1 MNDAQVSF
9 GVTHFSGLELGDA
22 RLSRRLPVLV
32 NQLLEHATGTIPEKF
47 SRPAD
52 REAFYRLCNAEGVTH
67 ASVLT
72 THFLNTLQ
80 LLQQATTYRLVIHDA
95 TNLDYSNH
103 KSLKSLG
110 QIGNGGGRGYLVH
123 NSLVVDPKNRNVLGL
138 ASQLLHTRITHEGK
152 EPRHIA
158 RLRESRESRLWLY
171 GTAKLPANKY
181 VVDVCDRGADSFEFL
196 EHELASGRTFVIR
209 SNYSRVI
216 ADESSGS
223 GETTR
228 LQLYARTLPAQ
239 AHCQLEVRIPP
250 ENRGGSKRKKPRCT
264 RVAKLALSAH
274 TIVIPPPHNR
284 RGNHGRN
291 PLSMSVVRVWE
302 PNPPANCEA
311 LEWFLLTNHAV
322 TDPNAMLQVKEW
334 YEARWIIEEY
344 HKAMKT
350 GVGIEK
356 LQFRTEARLQSA
368 IGVLSVVALE
378 LLQLREKARQPD
390 ADKCRADTIV
400 SKLSIEVL
408 SIRATGTAKPDW
420 SVKQYFLALARL
432 GGYQNRRD
440 SFPGWQILWRAQM
453 KLNILI
459 EGVRIA
465 RAQTRGPGRKPAE
478 RCAKS

>member
-1 MNDAQVSF
+1 MNDTELSF
-9 GVTHFSGLELGDA
+9 GATHFSGLELGDA
-22 RLSRRLPVLV
+22 RLSRRLPILV
-32 NQLLEHATGTIPEKF
+32 NRLLEHATGTIPEKF

-67 ASVLT
+67 SSVLT
-72 THFLNTLQ
+72 THFANTLQ
-80 LLQQATTYRLVIHDA
+80 VLQQATTYLLIIHDS
-95 TNLDYSNH
+95 TTLDYSNH
-103 KSLKSLG
+103 KSLKALG
-110 QIGNGGGRGYLVH
+110 QVGNGNGRGYLVH
-123 NSLVVDPKNRNVLGL
+123 NSLVVDPECRNVLGL
-138 ASQLLHTRITHEGK
+138 VNQILHTRITHNGK

-158 RLRESRESRLWLY
+158 RQRESRESRLWQY
-171 GTAKLPANKY
+171 GTEKLPANKY
-181 VVDVCDRGADSFEFL
+181 LVDVCDRGADSFEFL
-196 EHELASGRTFVIR
+196 EHEVTSGRTFVIR

-216 ADESSGS
+216 ADESQKSG
-223 GETTR
+223 GTTR
-228 LQLYARTLPAQ
+228 LHLFARTLAAQ
-239 AHCQLEVRIPP
+239 AHCKLEVRIPP
-250 ENRGGSKRKKPRCT
+250 EKRVGSRSRKPRCT

-274 TIVIPPPHNR
+274 AIVIPPPHNR

-291 PLSMSVVRVWE
+291 PLSLSVVRVWE
-302 PNPPANCEA
+302 PNPPPKCEA

-322 TDPNAMLQVKEW
+322 ADPKAMLEVKEW
-334 YEARWIIEEY
+334 YESRWIIEEY

-356 LQFRTEARLQSA
+356 LQFRTEERLQPA

-390 ADKCRADTIV
+390 ADTCRADTIV
-400 SKLSIEVL
+400 SQLSIEVL

-432 GGYQNRRD
+432 GGYQHRKNC
-440 SFPGWQILWRAQM
+440 FPGWQILWRAQM

-465 RAQTRGPGRKPAE
+465 RAQARRPGRKPAE